1 MEELVME
8 YNKNKLIALLISIV
22 VTACNHDGITTTG
35 LIYLNCAKAENKEAP
50 ELSILLKDI
59 RYVALE
65 TNDSCLLNNPSNIIL
80 TDKYIVMDGGDRTE
94 CFVFDKKDGKYLRT
108 IGMRNNEGPTG
119 YTWTTY
125 PLYVRGNEVALKA
138 EYGDKYKFFSLDDG
152 SLLKTVDG
160 KIDRKRWPNDY
171 MYPLNDSTMLQY
183 ANNHF
188 GNRKY
193 GLQGCTWS
201 GNILKR
207 FSATNNFDR
216 DKRME
221 YLISYHN
228 EICFYTYNDDVYFHE
243 FTSDTIFRM
252 NKRLEVKPVYVMGKG
267 DKIPVPELRN
277 EINQEAK
284 FKKLIKF
291 EYLMETDRHLLMMGN
306 RWNKSAYIYDKQ
318 TGETI
323 RLEDEQAV
331 FTNDLNGFLPF
342 WPIDRG
348 RGEAKNEVWALIRPD
363 QYMEGVEATGVNPL
377 GFDLKFDDNPVI
389 VIGTLK

>member
-1 MEELVME
+1 
-8 YNKNKLIALLISIV
+8 
-22 VTACNHDGITTTG
+22 
-35 LIYLNCAKAENKEAP
+35 
-50 ELSILLKDI
+50 
-59 RYVALE
+59 
-65 TNDSCLLNNPSNIIL
+65 
-80 TDKYIVMDGGDRTE
+80 
-94 CFVFDKKDGKYLRT
+94 
-108 IGMRNNEGPTG
+108 
-119 YTWTTY
+119 
-125 PLYVRGNEVALKA
+125 
-138 EYGDKYKFFSLDDG
+138 
-152 SLLKTVDG
+152 
-160 KIDRKRWPNDY
+160 
-171 MYPLNDSTMLQY
+171 
-183 ANNHF
+183 
-188 GNRKY
+188 
-193 GLQGCTWS
+193 
-201 GNILKR
+201 
-207 FSATNNFDR
+207 
-216 DKRME
+216 
-221 YLISYHN
+221 
-228 EICFYTYNDDVYFHE
+228 
-243 FTSDTIFRM
+243 
-252 NKRLEVKPVYVMGKG
+252 MGKG

>member
-1 MEELVME
+1 
-8 YNKNKLIALLISIV
+8 
-22 VTACNHDGITTTG
+22 
-35 LIYLNCAKAENKEAP
+35 
-50 ELSILLKDI
+50 
-59 RYVALE
+59 
-65 TNDSCLLNNPSNIIL
+65 
-80 TDKYIVMDGGDRTE
+80 
-94 CFVFDKKDGKYLRT
+94 
-108 IGMRNNEGPTG
+108 
-119 YTWTTY
+119 
-125 PLYVRGNEVALKA
+125 
-138 EYGDKYKFFSLDDG
+138 
-152 SLLKTVDG
+152 
-160 KIDRKRWPNDY
+160 
-171 MYPLNDSTMLQY
+171 
-183 ANNHF
+183 
-188 GNRKY
+188 
-193 GLQGCTWS
+193 
-201 GNILKR
+201 
-207 FSATNNFDR
+207 
-216 DKRME
+216 ME